1 MYWLTQTLF
10 RYLAVVLLMMG
21 VLAHGSSARAQTVT
35 TTDALWAWD
44 GENLSVCQNPTSSAS
59 LSSCFGGLKYNDL
72 YNLIT
77 TDGTYVY
84 TATSDDGWGYKCPVS
99 GYGSGCIKILV
110 GPFDVSNNAS
120 NIDRSVTGIA
130 ASGDYIWIAQR
141 NAAIYRCPSNLEYS
155 GSAPSSAP
163 SGCVKLDDAGN
174 RFPTSMVLANG
185 VLYVGLTN
193 YGAIGTGLIWRCD
206 PWVTNGCLDL
216 DNPGKTSV
224 DSLAVGAGYLWAGL
238 GSGIMWRCDLDLANR
253 CATWNKAAK
262 AIESIS
268 YDNQGSLAAGIFGS
282 NGVLWS
288 CPTATANSC
297 SSLVTNKWV
306 YSTAAYAGS
315 IFGSTDDGKKCQI
328 YFGSTP
334 YSSSANS
341 KYCSFGTSLLFVPK
355 GGVVSSGS
363 VNLSVPLQ
371 PSGSSPALTSG
382 STPALAANSAE
393 LAKLAKRCERGGRVK
408 ARVSLEGPYGSVK
421 RNVNLCKFIRDGRPQ
436 VNFAA
441 IDREH
446 FYKVTASVERF
457 YGEATFYLDE
467 NDELKDVSIELKR
480 RGK

>member
-10 RYLAVVLLMMG
+10 RYLTVVLLMMG

-59 LSSCFGGLKYNDL
+59 LSSCFGGLKYNNP

-84 TATSDDGWGYKCPVS
+84 TATTNDGWGYKCPVS

-110 GPFDVSNNAS
+110 GPFDVSGL
-120 NIDRSVTGIA
+120 DRVVTGIA

-163 SGCVKLDDAGN
+163 SGCVKLDDAGT
-174 RFPTSMVLANG
+174 RYPISMVLANG
-185 VLYVGLTN
+185 VLYVGFDDN
-193 YGAIGTGLIWRCD
+193 GSGGTGLIWRCD

-268 YDNQGSLAAGIFGS
+268 YDTQGTLAAGIFGT
-282 NGVLWS
+282 NKGTLWS

-297 SSLVTNKWV
+297 SNLVTERWV
-306 YSTAAYAGS
+306 SFTAAYAGS
-315 IFGSTDDGKKCQI
+315 IFGSAYDGKKCQI

-334 YSSSANS
+334 YSSSADS
-341 KYCSFGTSLLFVPK
+341 KCAGNGTNLLFVPK

-363 VNLSVPLQ
+363 VNL
-371 PSGSSPALTSG
+371 T
-382 STPALAANSAE
+382 LAATSAE
-393 LAKLAKRCERGGRVK
+393 LVKLAMRCVREGRVQ
-408 ARVSLEGPYGSVK
+408 ASVSLEGSNGTVK
-421 RNVNLCKFIRDGRPQ
+421 RNVNLCKYIWNGRAQ
-436 VNFAA
+436 VKFAA
-441 IDREH
+441 IDRKQ

-457 YGEATFYLDE
+457 YGEETIYLDE
-467 NDELKDVSIELKR
+467 NDELKDVFIELKR